1 MTGRQKQFEVL
12 YSEHQSDVL
21 AFFLRRLEREE
32 AVEAAADVFLTAWR
46 RIDDVPVG
54 NDGRRWLFGVA
65 RNELHNH
72 ERSVRRRSRLVAR
85 VGSEPVVSP
94 AIPETVVVRLVEEEE
109 TLEALGRLTIGDREV
124 VLLRLWEEASFD
136 EIATIVGCSQHA
148 AEQRYGAALKRF
160 RSALRKAGHVGG
172 KGPSGPT
179 RQEQAHEG

>member
-1 MTGRQKQFEVL
+1 MASRQQQFEVL

-21 AFFLRRLEREE
+21 TFFLRRLEREE

-72 ERSVRRRSRLVAR
+72 ERSVRRRGRLVAR

-94 AIPETVVVRLVEEEE
+94 PIPETVVVRSAEEQE
-109 TLEALGRLTIGDREV
+109 TLEALGRLTSRDRDV

-136 EIATIVGCSQHA
+136 EIATIVGCSRHA
-148 AEQRYGAALKRF
+148 AEQRYGSALKRL
-160 RSALRKAGHVGG
+160 RSALRQAGHVVA
-172 KGPSGPT
+172 KGPLGPT
-179 RQEQAHEG
+179 RQEQTHEG